1 MGPKGRRAYRSL
13 AAIFSLGCFL
23 CDLCA
28 FAVRPTGPP
37 PPPPSKSEARGGQAV
52 LVEFACNP
60 NEKTAGEGSPAVL
73 EVFKLSRPSRT
84 SNRS

>member
-13 AAIFSLGCFL
+13 AAICSLGCFL

-28 FAVRPTGPP
+28 FAVRPTGPAPSP
-37 PPPPSKSEARGGQAV
+37 PAKALEARGGQAV
-52 LVEFACNP
+52 LGEFACNP

-73 EVFKLSRPSRT
+73 EIF
-84 SNRS
+84 